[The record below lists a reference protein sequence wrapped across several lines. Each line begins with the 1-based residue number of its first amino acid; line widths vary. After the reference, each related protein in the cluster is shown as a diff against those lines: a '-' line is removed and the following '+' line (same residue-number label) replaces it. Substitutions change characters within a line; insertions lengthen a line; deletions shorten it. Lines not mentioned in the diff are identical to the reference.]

1 MKYISPIIVIIVL
14 CVAINMLQMY
24 FKMSNLFSFA
34 AAAAKQPSMLDTI
47 HKLQSQL
54 RYHPSQKVKSQLQDL
69 QNKYNHI
76 NSPEGQAA
84 MQQAVQ
90 VQAYLQQQA
99 QQQQNQN
106 TLDWINSVQDALQH
120 PPKGIKPN
128 I

>member
-1 MKYISPIIVIIVL
+1 MKYIYPIIFIIVL

-24 FKMSNLFSFA
+24 FKMTNLFSFA
-34 AAAAKQPSMLDTI
+34 AVAKPSMLNDI
-47 HKLQSQL
+47 QKLKSQL
-54 RYHPSQKVKSQLQDL
+54 RYHPSQKIKSQLLDL
-69 QNKYNHI
+69 QNKYNQIH
-76 NSPEGQAA
+76 SPEGQAA